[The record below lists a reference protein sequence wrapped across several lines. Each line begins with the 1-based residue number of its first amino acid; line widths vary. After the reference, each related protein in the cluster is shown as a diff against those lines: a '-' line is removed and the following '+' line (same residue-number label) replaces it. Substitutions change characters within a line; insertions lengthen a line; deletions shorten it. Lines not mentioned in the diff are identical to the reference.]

1 LYDISKNV
9 EDRESHILTLKSEES
24 SIINNVNTLRNEA
37 LKLNND
43 IAYLETKKKKADDL
57 IEDVDYFQKQKE
69 IKENELNEIQR
80 KYRAIKE
87 DISNQELYFKN
98 KSIEYNKQITK
109 MSDEAQKISAK
120 IKIIQKDADE
130 EKVKYDNACVKLKK
144 LKEDKSLEL
153 KSVDSL
159 VGKKEDEYIM
169 WERKLEKIKD
179 SYESEQKRIS
189 KIKGNFEKW
198 KVNSLEEV
206 ARMKLKNKMEKIDK
220 AGLKEILNG

>member
-1 LYDISKNV
+1 MKIKN
-9 EDRESHILTLKSEES
+9 ENI
-24 SIINNVNTLRNEA
+24 
-37 LKLNND
+37 
-43 IAYLETKKKKADDL
+43 KKA
-57 IEDVDYFQKQKE
+57 
-69 IKENELNEIQR
+69 
-80 KYRAIKE
+80 YRAIKE

-98 KSIEYNKQITK
+98 KSVEYNKQIAE

-120 IKIIQKDADE
+120 IKVIQKDADE
-130 EKVKYDNACVKLKK
+130 EKAKYDDACAK
-144 LKEDKSLEL
+144 LKEMKQDKSLEL

-169 WERKLEKIKD
+169 WERKLEKIKE
-179 SYESEQKRIS
+179 SYESEQERIS

-206 ARMKLKNKMEKIDK
+206 ARLKLKNKMENIDK